1 MSWAVVSSAPTVV
14 WFIESL
20 HEGFVGKISPLRGVN
35 DWDTWS
41 RRVRNFLMLAMVNGS
56 DNSAWEM
63 SGSPAPPLPSTDPV
77 ELRARA
83 LLSARASAII
93 ESHLPNSML
102 SQAAAQTDARALWSW
117 LEGQYG
123 QKGPTFAYER
133 FVTAQ
138 NFKIN
143 DSADPSSA
151 IADLYALFAAVEST
165 GALIHE
171 SIRTM
176 MLLNALPNRFEH
188 VAANILAEKRS
199 VADLKWEET
208 RARIIAAW
216 RNPHTVANAA
226 RFRQQN
232 QPKPKWDNKKPDQGQ
247 GKSQGSGSGSGSG
260 QNQNK
265 QQQPQQKKEGEQ
277 QSEGNKKKRTRSR
290 KKKQG
295 NEASTASIEEVK
307 DTTPDYS
314 ASSAIASM
322 ARLASTSTRAKI
334 DEMKSR
340 LGNHTI
346 SGEEFFFFPDGNMID
361 LSPPDTDID
370 SWTLPRLRPATRNL
384 LSDESDVDLDPSD
397 SGSIPRDPRKRPS
410 PRHTPTPYER
420 AKTKALSLW
429 DQRLNAVTVTAPPI
443 EDGAGQVGGNAPAV
457 KMPATKGKEVEKMD
471 VDKADEVSLG
481 DEDGE
486 FEAVLSPE
494 TKAWLNQPISEEDRA
509 ALRGFD

>member
-1 MSWAVVSSAPTVV
+1 
-14 WFIESL
+14 
-20 HEGFVGKISPLRGVN
+20 
-35 DWDTWS
+35 
-41 RRVRNFLMLAMVNGS
+41 MVNGS

-63 SGSPAPPLPSTDPV
+63 SGSSAPPLPTTDPV
-77 ELRARA
+77 EIRARS

-143 DSADPSSA
+143 DSTDPSSA

-171 SIRTM
+171 LIRTM

-188 VAANILAEKRS
+188 VASNILAEKRS

-216 RNPHTVANAA
+216 CNPHTVANAA
-226 RFRQQN
+226 CFRQQN
-232 QPKPKWDNKKPDQGQ
+232 QPKPKWDKQKPDQGQ

-265 QQQPQQKKEGEQ
+265 QQQPQQKK
-277 QSEGNKKKRTRSR
+277 K
-290 KKKQG
+290 
-295 NEASTASIEEVK
+295 ASIEEVK

-322 ARLASTSTRAKI
+322 ARLTSTSTRAKV

-340 LGNHTI
+340 SPKLGNHTI
-346 SGEEFFFFPDGNMID
+346 SGEEFLFFPDGNMID

-384 LSDESDVDLDPSD
+384 LSDKSDVDLDPSD

-410 PRHTPTPYER
+410 SCHSPTPYER
-420 AKTKALSLW
+420 AKTKVLSLW

-457 KMPATKGKEVEKMD
+457 KMPATKGKQVEKMD
-471 VDKADEVSLG
+471 VDKADEISLG

-494 TKAWLNQPISEEDRA
+494 TKAWLNQPISEEDWA

>member
-1 MSWAVVSSAPTVV
+1 
-14 WFIESL
+14 
-20 HEGFVGKISPLRGVN
+20 
-35 DWDTWS
+35 
-41 RRVRNFLMLAMVNGS
+41 
-56 DNSAWEM
+56 
-63 SGSPAPPLPSTDPV
+63 
-77 ELRARA
+77 
-83 LLSARASAII
+83 
-93 ESHLPNSML
+93 ML

-117 LEGQYG
+117 LEGQYS

-151 IADLYALFAAVEST
+151 IADLYALFATVEST

-176 MLLNALPNRFEH
+176 MLLNALPNRFKH
-188 VAANILAEKRS
+188 VASNILAEKRL

-277 QSEGNKKKRTRSR
+277 QNENNKKKRTRSR
-290 KKKQG
+290 KKKQR

-322 ARLASTSTRAKI
+322 ARLTSTSTRAKV
-334 DEMKSR
+334 DEIRAGLSR
-340 LGNHTI
+340 SH
-346 SGEEFFFFPDGNMID
+346 
-361 LSPPDTDID
+361 
-370 SWTLPRLRPATRNL
+370 
-384 LSDESDVDLDPSD
+384 LDQ
-397 SGSIPRDPRKRPS
+397 I
-410 PRHTPTPYER
+410 
-420 AKTKALSLW
+420 
-429 DQRLNAVTVTAPPI
+429 QI
-443 EDGAGQVGGNAPAV
+443 
-457 KMPATKGKEVEKMD
+457 
-471 VDKADEVSLG
+471 
-481 DEDGE
+481 
-486 FEAVLSPE
+486 
-494 TKAWLNQPISEEDRA
+494 
-509 ALRGFD
+509 